1 MSANPNAEPLKVRD
15 VVQTACRLTRA
26 GVVPYQ
32 WGGVFVK
39 VVGTEAELVQAG
51 ALLPAEIPGQ
61 RRGASRRVGEIRASR
76 CSDGRINVTAC
87 AGRAAKL
94 NLGFQDF
101 LRGLLADTQLSIV
114 RHETPDIYR

>member
-1 MSANPNAEPLKVRD
+1 MNANPNAEPLEVME
-15 VVQTACRLTRA
+15 VVQTACHLTSA
-26 GVVPYQ
+26 GICPYP
-32 WGGVFVK
+32 WAAVYVK

-51 ALLPAEIPGQ
+51 ALLPAEIPGP
-61 RRGASRRVGEIRASR
+61 RRGASRRTGEIIAGR
-76 CSDGRINVTAC
+76 CSDGRINVTAY

-114 RHETPDIYR
+114 RHEKPDTYR